1 MNKHYTIIDGD
12 PKEKQQQRQ
21 KQSTLL
27 TSSDMGFESMET
39 SRGEHRE

>member
-21 KQSTLL
+21 INTTNNRVCKSIYLSIYTYIYIFQ
-27 TSSDMGFESMET
+27 
-39 SRGEHRE
+39 